1 MTVDSIQHVVSIRR
15 TNHRIGNLESGT
27 LNLEF
32 CVAGVPPASPA
43 RRDGFKVLCSRFQV
57 LHPPNLLTIL
67 PILIIL
73 LLIIDSRFQIPG
85 SIS

>member
-1 MTVDSIQHVVSIRR
+1 M
-15 TNHRIGNLESGT
+15 ESGT

-57 LHPPNLLTIL
+57 LHPLNLLTIL
-67 PILIIL
+67 TNTVNT
-73 LLIIDSRFQIPG
+73 DNTDNTVTDH
-85 SIS
+85 